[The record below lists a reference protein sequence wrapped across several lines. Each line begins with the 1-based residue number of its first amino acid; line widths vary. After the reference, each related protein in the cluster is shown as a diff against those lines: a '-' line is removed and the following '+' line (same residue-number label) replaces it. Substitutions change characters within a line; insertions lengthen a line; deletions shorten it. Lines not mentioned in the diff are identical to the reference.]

1 MKDPFCN
8 ITEESEHFK
17 FLEHFTV
24 IMYDTTSSL
33 ESLKECRRALFC
45 QKGNSIDNI
54 PPTQAAL
61 LQHSKRAIY
70 QDGIGQQPTKP
81 QKMTCHLQ
89 SFGDGQSPVEPGIP
103 QGLFLNMLQQLVGS

>member
-33 ESLKECRRALFC
+33 ESLKECSRALFC
-45 QKGNSIDNI
+45 KKGKSIEKI

-70 QDGIGQQPTKP
+70 QDGIGQQLTKP
-81 QKMTCHLQ
+81 KMSCHLQ
-89 SFGDGQSPVEPGIP
+89 SFGDGQSPVEPGNP
-103 QGLFLNMLQQLVGS
+103 TGLLLKMLQKLVGS